1 MIIYSIVQALLGNSH
16 QLETSLLRYISV
28 FSLLIVLPASAET
41 IIQCGSSGGWAYYF
55 GDTNIEQ
62 KDEGWMQD
70 GISKG
75 GIALT
80 REGNDLDILMK
91 DSIGMMSVKGEGAT
105 VQLVDAYGAFITVL
119 VSYPQGSK
127 EMYTFDIERK
137 KVSWS
142 QHKFGVMF
150 DKVSTMIADCQ

>member
-1 MIIYSIVQALLGNSH
+1 MLRYFAIISSLLG
-16 QLETSLLRYISV
+16 
-28 FSLLIVLPASAET
+28 LPANAET
-41 IIQCGSSGGWAYYF
+41 IIQCGGSEGWAYYF
-55 GDTNIEQ
+55 GDTSINE

-91 DSIGMMSVKGEGAT
+91 DAVGMMSVKGEGAS
-105 VQLVDAYGAFITVL
+105 VSLVDAYGDFVTVL

-127 EMYTFDIERK
+127 EMYTFDIKRK

-142 QHKFGVMF
+142 QHKFGLLF
-150 DKVSTMIADCQ
+150 DKASTMIADCQ

>member
-1 MIIYSIVQALLGNSH
+1 M
-16 QLETSLLRYISV
+16 LRYIPII
-28 FSLLIVLPASAET
+28 SLLFALPASAET
-41 IIQCGSSGGWAYYF
+41 IIQCGGSAGWAYYF
-55 GDTNIEQ
+55 GDITAQQ

-91 DSIGMMSVKGEGAT
+91 DSVGMMSVKGEGAT

-119 VSYPQGSK
+119 VNYPQGSK
-127 EMYTFDIERK
+127 EIYTFDIERK

-150 DKVSTMIADCQ
+150 DKVTTMIADCQ